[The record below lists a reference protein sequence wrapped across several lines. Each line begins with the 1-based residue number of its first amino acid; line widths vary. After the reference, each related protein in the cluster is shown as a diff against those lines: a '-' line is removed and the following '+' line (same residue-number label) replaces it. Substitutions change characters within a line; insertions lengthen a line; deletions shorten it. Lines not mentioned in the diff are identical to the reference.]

1 MPNVYNIHRLKL
13 KYFLFK
19 NRRHIYHNVSRYRG
33 SNRQSCVCYREE
45 DSSGMVR
52 MSSSYANSLSHDIR
66 PLRELLVSR
75 YPFATRTPCLTIS
88 VRYANSLSHDI
99 RSLRELLVRC
109 DADRPLLRKRLTYS
123 IRPPMPLRNPML
135 PYSIQMFLRPIP
147 LISTQSIH
155 LIKHRILI
163 A

>member
-1 MPNVYNIHRLKL
+1 MAQTMMMPNVYNIHRLKL

-66 PLRELLVSR
+66 PLRELLISR
-75 YPFATRTPCLTIS
+75 YPSATRTPCLTIS
-88 VRYANSLSHDI
+88 VRYANSLSAVMRTVLCYAKDLHI
-99 RSLRELLVRC
+99 PY
-109 DADRPLLRKRLTYS
+109 DRLCHCVIPCSRIPSKCFFAPYPLFPRKAY
-123 IRPPMPLRNPML
+123 
-135 PYSIQMFLRPIP
+135 
-147 LISTQSIH
+147 ISSSTGY
-155 LIKHRILI
+155 
-163 A
+163 